1 MVYDVTQRESF
12 SKVRDWLLEVDKYAS
27 AETAKLLIG
36 NKSDR
41 TDRAVTTEEGQA
53 LARELSLPFLET
65 SARIGDNVEAAF
77 KEITEQLIKSRISKR
92 EEAER
97 ARVELTAQKVQTQSG
112 GKSGCC

>member
-41 TDRAVTTEEGQA
+41 SDRVVSTEEGQA
-53 LARELSLPFLET
+53 LARELNLPFLET
-65 SARIGDNVEAAF
+65 SARTADNVEAAF

-97 ARVELTAQKVQTQSG
+97 SRVELTAQKVQTSG